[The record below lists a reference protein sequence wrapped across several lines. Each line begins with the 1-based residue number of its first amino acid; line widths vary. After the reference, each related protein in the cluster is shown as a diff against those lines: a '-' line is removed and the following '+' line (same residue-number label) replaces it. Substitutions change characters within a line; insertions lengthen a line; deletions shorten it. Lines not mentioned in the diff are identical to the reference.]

1 MEPAGFS
8 TLQKILPVTERGR
21 GQWVDTFASFR
32 SGGVAV
38 WVWGR
43 LLSGLRPEPVISQ
56 FILQSAPHSVSDEED
71 DN

>member
-21 GQWVDTFASFR
+21 GQWVGTFASF
-32 SGGVAV
+32 GGLGAV
-38 WVWGR
+38 CVWGR

-56 FILQSAPHSVSDEED
+56 FILQSTPHSVSAEED